1 MKFLTSFPDSERRL
15 SCLKALNCTSKY
27 DYFKKDITDA
37 GIIDSL
43 FEIIQQQKDISLEI
57 REYCFNIL
65 SNVCKNFRPAK
76 KEFRRK
82 SGVELIK
89 ESLASNLKGESGN
102 TSTYFLALNDCL
114 QNAILPNKRSELH
127 FIEIGGVYT
136 LLDILEACQ
145 DMLTRVFLSTLC
157 TLVENQ
163 KAIQMYVE
171 WDSARTTINATQLM
185 IRLYTKEDL
194 RFGVQYENGVLKNSD
209 WPLNPKEDKSKSQ
222 SIQNAMNTAS
232 KENTVN
238 SLTLSKLS
246 SVHVVGTNGSVGSDS
261 KKKFDEKVKDASE
274 VQKVDESGCY
284 TESYIYKRMQE
295 EANKY
300 DLRATIFAV
309 LYRTGFDLHELLPDE
324 KQKLD
329 VIQIYPL
336 LKNGEIWRKNKEYLD
351 STNNKPTSDDKHLME
366 TCIEE
371 AKEQAEAVIYNQK
384 LFAQDVKNKANDE
397 LNTVYTSIRLKNQT
411 KGARPTRKWGK

>member
-1 MKFLTSFPDSERRL
+1 M
-15 SCLKALNCTSKY
+15 
-27 DYFKKDITDA
+27 
-37 GIIDSL
+37 
-43 FEIIQQQKDISLEI
+43 
-57 REYCFNIL
+57 
-65 SNVCKNFRPAK
+65 
-76 KEFRRK
+76 
-82 SGVELIK
+82 
-89 ESLASNLKGESGN
+89 
-102 TSTYFLALNDCL
+102 
-114 QNAILPNKRSELH
+114 
-127 FIEIGGVYT
+127 
-136 LLDILEACQ
+136 
-145 DMLTRVFLSTLC
+145 
-157 TLVENQ
+157 VENQ

-351 STNNKPTSDDKHLME
+351 STNNKPTSDDKHWME